1 MNDPNL
7 SLLEAA
13 VKLLEPL
20 LDELVFAGGCAE
32 TTTLH

>member
-7 SLLEAA
+7 NLLEAA
-13 VKLLEPL
+13 VRLMEPL
-20 LDELVFAGGCAE
+20 LAELVFAGGCAE